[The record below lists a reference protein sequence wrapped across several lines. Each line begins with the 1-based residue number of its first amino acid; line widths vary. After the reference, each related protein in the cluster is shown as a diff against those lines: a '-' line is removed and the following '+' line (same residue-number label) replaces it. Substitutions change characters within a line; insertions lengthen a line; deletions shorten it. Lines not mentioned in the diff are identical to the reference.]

1 MNINL
6 KSQRQT
12 DRSIH
17 HLLIQPNPLIKLS
30 FFSFLLTPT
39 YSATASRRVLLVRY
53 RTYVHRKFGSLDT
66 SATDPLK
73 GEKAPPNPTKTVPS
87 PPTSAEPPR
96 ICFCRRL
103 VLTVTG
109 TTLIT
114 RSMFDSLATNH
125 ILPRHQYVINKLR
138 TKQEKYV
145 AFYMHVLFV

>member
-17 HLLIQPNPLIKLS
+17 HLLTQPNPTQPTYKIKLL
-30 FFSFLLTPT
+30 FFSTHT
-39 YSATASRRVLLVRY
+39 HVRMLLVRY
-53 RTYVHRKFGSLDT
+53 RTYVHRKLGSLDT

-109 TTLIT
+109 TNLIT

-145 AFYMHVLFV
+145 AFYMHVLLLRVS